1 MTSRTAQQRLNSNY
15 ITAHASLHFQGFLLG
30 KERGLPRLQLKS
42 LFQTELMKLPLASTQ
57 ALTLIL
63 NVKAVIFVWKV
74 VVFK

>member
-1 MTSRTAQQRLNSNY
+1 MTSRTTKQRLDSSY
-15 ITAHASLHFQGFLLG
+15 ITAHASLHFQEFLLR
-30 KERGLPRLQLKS
+30 KERGLPHLQLKS

-74 VVFK
+74 EVFK